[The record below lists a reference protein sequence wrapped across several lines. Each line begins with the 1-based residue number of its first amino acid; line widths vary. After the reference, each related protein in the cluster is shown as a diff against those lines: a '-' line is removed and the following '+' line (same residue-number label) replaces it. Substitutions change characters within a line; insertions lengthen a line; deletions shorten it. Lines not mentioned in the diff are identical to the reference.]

1 MEFKVRLLSW
11 LRLHSTGIYGSIEID
26 SKYLCTFLRRE
37 QGEHLAESCGVP
49 FFEVSAKNGAG
60 VHEAF
65 LHLGKT
71 ILEAR

>member
-1 MEFKVRLLSW
+1 MP
-11 LRLHSTGIYGSIEID
+11 SIQYYHKLN
-26 SKYLCTFLRRE
+26 SCRE
-37 QGEHLAESCGVP
+37 QGEHLAESYGVP

-71 ILEAR
+71 IVEAR

>member
-1 MEFKVRLLSW
+1 MP
-11 LRLHSTGIYGSIEID
+11 SIQYYHKLK
-26 SKYLCTFLRRE
+26 SCSE
-37 QGEHLAESCGVP
+37 QGEHLAESYGVQ

-71 ILEAR
+71 IVEAR

>member
-1 MEFKVRLLSW
+1 MIFYNPASSIHTSLARPHVISLLQV
-11 LRLHSTGIYGSIEID
+11 HSCS
-26 SKYLCTFLRRE
+26 E
-37 QGEHLAESCGVP
+37 QGEHLAESYGVP